1 MKRPFL
7 CAAIKNLRD
16 KGVTVRKGFPQNG
29 EDEIA
34 LTFEQGRY
42 WTPPRVLA
50 MSKLVQQSRTLIL
63 MQLNVNKGMPPL
75 SVKSLLAKDYIRIS
89 CNERVKRRFVITERG
104 KRWMPV
110 GANKKAS
117 GYYQNVH

>member
-1 MKRPFL
+1 MQRFFHSYATLSAMKRPFL
-7 CAAIKNLRD
+7 YDPIKYLRD
-16 KGVTVRKGFPQNG
+16 KGVTIRKGFPQNG

-34 LTFEQGRY
+34 LPFEQGRY

-75 SVKSLLAKDYIRIS
+75 SVKSLLAKDYIRIA
-89 CNERVKRRFVITERG
+89 CDERGKRRYVITERG
-104 KRWMPV
+104 KRWM
-110 GANKKAS
+110 N
-117 GYYQNVH
+117 

>member
-7 CAAIKNLRD
+7 YDPIKYLRD

-75 SVKSLLAKDYIRIS
+75 SVESLLAKDYIRIA
-89 CNERVKRRFVITERG
+89 CDDRGKRRYVITERG
-104 KRWMPV
+104 KKKMRW
-110 GANKKAS
+110 
-117 GYYQNVH
+117 